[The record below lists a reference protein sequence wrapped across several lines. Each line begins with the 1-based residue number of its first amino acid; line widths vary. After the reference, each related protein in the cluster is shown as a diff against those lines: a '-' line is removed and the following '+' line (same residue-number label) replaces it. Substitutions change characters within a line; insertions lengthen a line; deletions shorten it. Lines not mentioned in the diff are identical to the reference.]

1 MRNDSLLSEAL
12 YHEVTYMAQAS
23 QEISAEESAWMDKAP
38 LKSDLSVPKAVS
50 VEDRQG
56 AETDEPTAS
65 SQS

>member
-1 MRNDSLLSEAL
+1 
-12 YHEVTYMAQAS
+12 MAQAS

-38 LKSDLSVPKAVS
+38 LKSDLSVLKAVS